1 MLLNED
7 PSPAY
12 VIRPVDLS
20 DDREVNTI
28 ASFSMLTIL
37 ETLPESRL
45 DPTIVPNLS
54 IASMGE
60 MYRSDLGRSD
70 RNYLVAVDAEGNI
83 TGHAIAVLRTDDS
96 GLPYGYSYTRYVLP
110 AHRKQGIARQ
120 LLHAAKRWWWEQ
132 GVLYVL
138 AHTHPTNLPLQRLF
152 VSEGFIIDGEE
163 DGKWPMVRLRWASG
177 G

>member
-1 MLLNED
+1 MLLSTA
-7 PSPAY
+7 PSPTC

-45 DPTIVPNLS
+45 DPAIVPNFS
-54 IASMGE
+54 IEAMGE

-70 RNYLVAVDAEGNI
+70 RNYLVAVDAEGSI
-83 TGHAIAVLRTDDS
+83 IGHAIAVLRTDDS

-110 AHRKQGIARQ
+110 AHRRQGIARQ
-120 LLHAAKRWWWEQ
+120 LLHAAKLWWWEQ

-138 AHTHPTNLPLQRLF
+138 AHTHPTNLALQRLF
-152 VSEGFIIDGEE
+152 VSEGFIIDGDEE
-163 DGKWPMVRLRWASG
+163 GRWPMLRLRWASRG
-177 G
+177 